1 MPSPRRP
8 AHTRRSP
15 FARPPSTS
23 ALDPITPHDTRR
35 WQESRRGVSIQELAA
50 RENVKLSTIQKS
62 LDKMESHSAATSQ
75 ESVEMATRQ
84 LYLETLG
91 DAGQA
96 IAEAIAAMKTEQRVI
111 TNKDTGETEV
121 VKIQTAD
128 HATRMK
134 AIDQLKG
141 LLVSIQPKTPM
152 MTVDARTQINNGGQ
166 LGTGVS
172 QATLSSESIIRQI
185 RAERGLSL
193 GTGDDLSRS
202 TEIIVP
208 AEVDRE
214 LIAELEEF
222 EEGVEE
228 GDGGAVKIDEG
239 GESEFVEEPD

>member
-15 FARPPSTS
+15 FARPAATS

-35 WQESRRGVSIQELAA
+35 WQESRRGISIQELAA

-62 LDKMESHSAATSQ
+62 IDKMESHSAATSQ

-84 LYLETLG
+84 LYLESLG

-121 VKIQTAD
+121 VEIQTAD

-141 LLVSIQPKTPM
+141 LLVSIQPKQPM
-152 MTVDARTQINNGGQ
+152 MQMVNDNRTQINNGQPAGHLGQ
-166 LGTGVS
+166 V
-172 QATLSSESIIRQI
+172 TLSSESIIRQI
-185 RAERGLSL
+185 RAERGMSL
-193 GTGDDLSRS
+193 GPGEPDSPALSAG
-202 TEIIVP
+202 IIVP
-208 AEVDRE
+208 EEVDRE
-214 LIAELEEF
+214 LIAELEEDGDDD
-222 EEGVEE
+222 EIVEIVE
-228 GDGGAVKIDEG
+228 T
-239 GESEFVEEPD
+239 GEISEFVEESD